1 VKSPGARRP
10 RGSED
15 RHGAEAP
22 GLELAGQL
30 MRQLSRHQAGL
41 LGRLAA
47 AAIEDRDAPGIGRL
61 DPTGID
67 KDRQPADFAW
77 GEK

>member
-1 VKSPGARRP
+1 
-10 RGSED
+10 
-15 RHGAEAP
+15 
-22 GLELAGQL
+22 

>member
-30 MRQLSRHQAGL
+30 RRNEAGFL
-41 LGRLAA
+41 DRLAA
-47 AAIEDRDAPGIGRL
+47 AAIEDRDALGIGRL